1 MGEFVFATVLQ
12 IGRIAKET
20 SGLLNGLVDGKRV
33 IVCVIFL
40 VRNVSCIIGKSGKA
54 SRLTST

>member
-1 MGEFVFATVLQ
+1 MRKSVGEFVFFAMMQ

-33 IVCVIFL
+33 
-40 VRNVSCIIGKSGKA
+40 SGV
-54 SRLTST
+54 